1 MNTLQQIG
9 IEIEKQ
15 ILKGCGAAVEWTFRS
30 GEQFTISGEIVAVNC
45 AVHFCIEHNLALLD
59 GETIY
64 DEELD
69 ETFAYLKAPSAA

>member
-1 MNTLQQIG
+1 MNSLQQIG

-45 AVHFCIEHNLALLD
+45 AVLFCIEHNLALLD